1 MFIRRHVAAVALIL
15 AASGCSLS
23 EHGLCEPDGGDQA
36 VLDPALLGDWSLVAD
51 GPDRPR
57 DGPQINLDGKVLR
70 IQREA
75 DRCPL
80 LIAHGG
86 PLPIVT
92 AGSKRRIRRLR
103 AIHR

>member
-1 MFIRRHVAAVALIL
+1 
-15 AASGCSLS
+15 
-23 EHGLCEPDGGDQA
+23 
-36 VLDPALLGDWSLVAD
+36 
-51 GPDRPR
+51 
-57 DGPQINLDGKVLR
+57 VLR